1 MPLSHYFCSRQ
12 QQTPP
17 GETEIWGRS
26 EEARF
31 PVGCAKWQLFKLK
44 VTAGWIGLI
53 YCQCQSSLTPFC
65 VRACQRPGS
74 DLFTSLHWLKGNQ
87 ETVRGGT
94 YPIPGPKGLMVS
106 WGDWTQLAYNCGSHR
121 DLPAPSWE
129 KERRLGFPLGKW
141 IETVTSYHVI
151 FRV

>member
-1 MPLSHYFCSRQ
+1 MERKTCSQGELWVRLEKLGSPLSFMAPERLRANTRPVLIRGQLMTDCSAHPGEGWYLPTKYSVMVMPLSHYFCSRQ

-31 PVGCAKWQLFKLK
+31 SVGCAKWQLFKLK

-74 DLFTSLHWLKGNQ
+74 DLFTSLH
-87 ETVRGGT
+87 
-94 YPIPGPKGLMVS
+94 
-106 WGDWTQLAYNCGSHR
+106 
-121 DLPAPSWE
+121 
-129 KERRLGFPLGKW
+129 
-141 IETVTSYHVI
+141 
-151 FRV
+151 